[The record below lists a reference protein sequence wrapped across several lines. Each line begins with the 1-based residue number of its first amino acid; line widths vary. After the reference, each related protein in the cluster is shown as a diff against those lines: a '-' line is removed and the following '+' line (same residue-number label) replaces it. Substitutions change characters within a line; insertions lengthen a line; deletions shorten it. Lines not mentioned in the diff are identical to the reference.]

1 MSIRIGI
8 VERCAVPCGAALLL
22 LASIAPLGA
31 ADLDIVD
38 QPLPNGDFSSGLAD
52 WTIELSPDPGSPAG
66 TVSVVGGAARI
77 AKGGA
82 FFAGLSHGF
91 AAPDGLVALRLRI
104 AQLPQ
109 FGSTGSFIPE
119 AFDVHVV
126 GANGFSR
133 AASFRAGASATANA
147 TAVPAGFQLGAGVTL
162 SGSTLRIPL
171 AGVPEGEWLTFSASL
186 VGASADTVATVAI
199 DDVVLEVQIKRPPPD
214 PPGPERVDACELFRD
229 GFEAERG
236 LGTIPRCPLGQ
247 VGDTGITECAGDAS
261 GDCPVVNLPGQDAE
275 YGRDLLA
282 EGGLLERFGGG
293 PAGFDYTKLDANGD
307 ALPQSATSWSCV
319 LDNYTGLIWEVKLDD
334 PASPSHFGHT
344 YSWFEPNGSIN
355 GGTAGL
361 ADGGVC
367 SGSPCDTQGLVDALN
382 AELRCGASG
391 WRLPTREE
399 LLSLVHAGRRDPA
412 LSTEFFPLGSG
423 IYWSGTPMA
432 ADSDQAW
439 VLDFSD
445 GRIEV
450 ALKTAPQRLRL
461 VREVD

>member
-1 MSIRIGI
+1 VKLDSRVIRSHAAI
-8 VERCAVPCGAALLL
+8 AALLVGFA
-22 LASIAPLGA
+22 LAVPLHA
-31 ADLDIVD
+31 ADPDIID
-38 QPLPNGDFSSGLAD
+38 QPLPNGDFSQGLD
-52 WTIELSPDPGSPAG
+52 QWTVELSPDPGVPVGS
-66 TVSVVGGAARI
+66 VSVVVGAARI

-82 FFAGLSHGF
+82 FFAGLSQGF

-104 AQLPQ
+104 AELPQ

-119 AFDVHVV
+119 AFDVHVI

-133 AASFRAGASATANA
+133 VASFRAGASATANA
-147 TAVPAGFQLGAGVTL
+147 TAVPAGFNLGSGVTL
-162 SGSTLRIPL
+162 SGSSLRIPL
-171 AGVPEGEWLTFSASL
+171 AGIPEGEWLQFSASL
-186 VGASADTVATVAI
+186 VGASADTITTVAI

-236 LGTIPRCPLGQ
+236 LGSIPRCPLGQ

-261 GDCPVVNLPGQDAE
+261 GDCPVAGLPGQDAE

-282 EGGLLERFGGG
+282 QGGLLERFGGG

-307 ALPQSATSWSCV
+307 ALPQSTTSWSCV
-319 LDNYTGLIWEVKLDD
+319 LDNYTGLVWEVKLDD
-334 PASPSHFGHT
+334 PASSSHFGHS

-355 GGTAGL
+355 GGAPGL

-367 SGSPCDTQGLVDALN
+367 TGSACDTQGLVDALN

-412 LSTEFFPLGSG
+412 LSTEFFPQGAGVS
-423 IYWSGTPMA
+423 WSGTPVA
-432 ADSDQAW
+432 ADADQAL

-450 ALKTAPQRLRL
+450 ALKSNPRQLRL